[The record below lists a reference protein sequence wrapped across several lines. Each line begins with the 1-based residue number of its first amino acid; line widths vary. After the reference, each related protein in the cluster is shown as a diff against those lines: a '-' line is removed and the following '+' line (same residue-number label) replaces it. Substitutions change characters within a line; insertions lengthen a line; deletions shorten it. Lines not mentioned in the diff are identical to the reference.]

1 MPNTKELNLLC
12 MSGQGSVQSGEVLA
26 KLYSDQGRYVSVN
39 VYPGTRAR
47 SAPVINY
54 VKISDSPGLASCAN
68 YRPEEVIVFQEEL
81 LLTAKENS
89 HELVADAIGR
99 MKRGVLLVNSPKHPG
114 DLDLPFD
121 FEGVVATVDATEI
134 AERLLGR
141 TPPPVGITMLGAYAR
156 ITEAVDM
163 AALSE
168 CIRDTFPGNL
178 GERNAQGALEAYEK
192 VEALGGVQFQT
203 ERHPARIKHAE
214 ISSLPQYYS
223 FDRYDKLPGFSKGS
237 PFVWRDKVPVCN
249 DGQCI
254 CPGSCISEVMCP
266 DGTGFIV
273 REGLLHQGYRI
284 DVDFCRGC
292 GICVEVCVGHALTMV
307 DEDQLRKERP
317 SYEEVTVEPHWPEVS
332 GHQRAGM
339 EALIPLR
346 LREEGQGQGG
356 SD

>member
-1 MPNTKELNLLC
+1 MEGSMPNTKELNLLC

-121 FEGVVATVDATEI
+121 FEGAVATVDATEI

-203 ERHPARIKHAE
+203 EAAPSPDTARRDFEPA
-214 ISSLPQYYS
+214 
-223 FDRYDKLPGFSKGS
+223 
-237 PFVWRDKVPVCN
+237 PV
-249 DGQCI
+249 
-254 CPGSCISEVMCP
+254 
-266 DGTGFIV
+266 
-273 REGLLHQGYRI
+273 L
-284 DVDFCRGC
+284 
-292 GICVEVCVGHALTMV
+292 
-307 DEDQLRKERP
+307 QL
-317 SYEEVTVEPHWPEVS
+317 
-332 GHQRAGM
+332 
-339 EALIPLR
+339 
-346 LREEGQGQGG
+346 
-356 SD
+356 